1 MGSHTLPSLRL
12 PVVLC
17 RLELPRIQSPSTH
30 NHAIAPLQQ
39 VADSYFHYFSGY
51 SGKSLN
57 TYFHTI
63 QSRSRS
69 FSLSFWGQKINS
81 LLSDRMFTITLKTNA
96 WLGRTWNQNMHQE
109 KKIIHG
115 NFFSFFVQKNVTR
128 IRFQE
133 IKIRPWKGF
142 EKMRVLCFYII
153 EV

>member
-1 MGSHTLPSLRL
+1 MKLALYLKWVPTRFLDCDSLLYSTANMSSNSCAIFLRLLCLGKKSNLSFETCPQFKVGSHTLPSLRL

-57 TYFHTI
+57 TYFHNI
-63 QSRSRS
+63 HSPSRS

-81 LLSDRMFTITLKTNA
+81 LLFDGMFTITLKTN
-96 WLGRTWNQNMHQE
+96 
-109 KKIIHG
+109 
-115 NFFSFFVQKNVTR
+115 S
-128 IRFQE
+128 
-133 IKIRPWKGF
+133 
-142 EKMRVLCFYII
+142 
-153 EV
+153 